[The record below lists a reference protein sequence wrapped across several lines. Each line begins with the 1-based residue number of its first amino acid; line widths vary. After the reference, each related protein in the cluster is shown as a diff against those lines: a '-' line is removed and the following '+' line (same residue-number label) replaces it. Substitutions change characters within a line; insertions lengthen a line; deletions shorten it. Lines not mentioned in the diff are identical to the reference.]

1 MMALLKEQNGTIN
14 RNYDS
19 AGKKAIVLMGLLQ
32 KEYALN

>member
-19 AGKKAIVLMGLLQ
+19 AGKKAIVLMELLQ
-32 KEYALN
+32 KEYGLK